1 VGGRT
6 TPGEF
11 WGWSATTTIKCFF
24 FNLRF
29 RKKKKIMWGVSNF
42 DSIPIPHTEQGLRL
56 INKKKSIDNNR
67 NYIIDF

>member
-1 VGGRT
+1 VAAPPPVYFGGGR
-6 TPGEF
+6 PPQQLNV
-11 WGWSATTTIKCFF
+11 FF